1 MNATKEYTPNYLDM
15 IKVKI
20 LCPYP
25 MGQAPSQRFRF
36 EQYLEFLE
44 KNGVHTEVCS
54 FLSPK
59 GWALWYTK
67 GKSIQKIFHLVRGCW
82 KRFVLLFRLRHT
94 DVVFIHREAAPFGP
108 PIIEWCIAKVLKKK
122 MVYDYDD
129 AIWLPNY
136 SPQHRYVHRIK
147 AYWKV
152 KYIIRWATH
161 VTAGNAYLADYARGF
176 GAEVTVIPTTIDLNL
191 HRVPTPTH
199 STTPVLGW
207 TGTHTTIRY
216 LEELLP
222 VLQRLTQEIPFKL
235 HVISNEPPRFALPNL
250 VYVPWN
256 KDTEMEDLSQF
267 TIGLMPLSDTE
278 WAKGKCGFKAL
289 QYMALGIPTI
299 ASKVGVNKEII
310 QHGQNG
316 YLAENL
322 EEWAF
327 CIRQILLEREAA
339 RLMAEL
345 GKRTV
350 QQKYSVDA
358 NQGLYLQLF
367 QSCN

>member
-1 MNATKEYTPNYLDM
+1 M

-25 MGQAPSQRFRF
+25 LGQAPSQRFRF
-36 EQYLEFLE
+36 EQYLDILD
-44 KNGVHTEVCS
+44 KKGIHIEVFS

-59 GWALWYTK
+59 GWALWYAK
-67 GKSIQKIFHLVRGCW
+67 GKPLQKALHLVLGCW
-82 KRFVLLFRLRHT
+82 KRIFLLFRLRQT

-108 PIIEWCIAKVLKKK
+108 PIIEWCIAKVFKKK
-122 MVYDYDD
+122 IIYDYDD

-161 VTAGNAYLADYARGF
+161 VSAGNAYLADYARGF
-176 GAEVTVIPTTIDLNL
+176 GAEVTIIPTTIDLNL
-191 HRVPTPTH
+191 HRVPA
-199 STTPVLGW
+199 STQMSTLPVLGW
-207 TGTHTTIRY
+207 TGTHTTIHY

-222 VLQRLTQEIPFKL
+222 VLAKISKEIEFVL
-235 HVISNEPPRFALPNL
+235 HVISNEAPPFESANL
-250 VYVPWN
+250 VYIPWN
-256 KDTEMEDLSQF
+256 KATEIADLSKF
-267 TIGLMPLSDTE
+267 TLGLMPLSDTE

-299 ASKVGVNKEII
+299 ASNVGVNKEII
-310 QHGQNG
+310 QHGENG
-316 YLAENL
+316 YLADNK
-322 EEWAF
+322 EEWGLL
-327 CIRQILLEREAA
+327 IRRMLLERELAQQ
-339 RLMAEL
+339 MAEW
-345 GKRTV
+345 GRRTV
-350 QQKYSVDA
+350 HQRYSVDA

-367 QSCN
+367 QSCS